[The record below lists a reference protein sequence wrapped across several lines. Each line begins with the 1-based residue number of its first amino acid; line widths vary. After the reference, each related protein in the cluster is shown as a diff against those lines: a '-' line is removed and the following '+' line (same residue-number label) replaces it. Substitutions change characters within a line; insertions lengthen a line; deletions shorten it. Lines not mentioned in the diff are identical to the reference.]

1 MEEEAVSENNPGGAR
16 LPTFNHRRIRSEVRA
31 PRGQRGREER
41 RSYGRIEGRHHSP
54 SREPSFLGEARKK
67 RRIEELEEELKLLKE
82 GDKVKGGQRQR
93 KRFRSRS
100 GSCGSPKRTPSYK
113 EHNRRS
119 KHRHHKSVSPE
130 RRKLDH
136 PKAPPHQ
143 HQHNPVWK
151 KLHQISSSPF
161 SAEIERAK
169 FPARFVPPPLAVY
182 DGKSDPVGH
191 LSRFRQ
197 SMALHTSNDP
207 LMCRIFPS
215 SLGEVGLRW
224 FDRLDHRSI
233 RSWQEMS
240 ESFTARF
247 ITNTRKPKEIDALL
261 ALKMK
266 AGESLKSYSAR
277 YWEVYNDID
286 TCDEDTVIKTFWFG
300 LNEDIKLRRS
310 LTKRPPLSMEDLMTR
325 LEEHIRVEDDPK
337 SSARTVEA
345 APTMD
350 KKTSQLGQSQAKKSK
365 RSADQPRAGTCMA
378 VHTVF
383 KQPIYRLLP
392 FIKDQPYFEW
402 PAKMLGDPATREG
415 KPYCSYHRER
425 GHLTEQC
432 RAYKYHLE
440 QLVKNGHLRQ
450 YIDETK
456 NSQQSIEA
464 PKLTIKDSA
473 PIGIIDVIHYG
484 TTSHD
489 QRGEMR
495 RAAHLREVFQIGDSA
510 QMALVP
516 LKKES
521 TEQIIFTNQDL
532 EGVQV
537 PHSDALV
544 VTLRIGEFD
553 VKRILIDPGSSV
565 EIMYESLF
573 KGLGLEKK
581 DLSPVEG
588 PLSGFS
594 GETVVPTGKVTINV
608 KAGTVS
614 TPTDFFVLNA
624 FSPYNAILG
633 RPWLHRMGA
642 IPSTLHQRLRF
653 PTPQGV
659 MENEEGNK
667 ERLPQEKCAE
677 KLVPVSVIKDED
689 QRQFLVGESLT
700 GEYRKQLLTLLEEY
714 QDVFA
719 WTPYEAPGVDPE
731 FASHALNVS
740 PQYKPVVQ
748 KARRS
753 APQHAEAVREE
764 VERLLKIGAIREI
777 LYPQWLSNTV
787 VVKKKN
793 GKWRVC
799 MDFTDLNKACPKD
812 PFPLPKID
820 QLVDSTAGHERMSF
834 LDAFQGYH
842 QIALKKED
850 QEKTAFITPRGIFCY
865 KVMPF
870 GLKNAGATYQRMVTK
885 MFSELL
891 GKTVEVYID
900 DMVVKSIKSTDHIE
914 DLRKVFEI
922 LRTHSLKLNAT
933 KCAFGVGSGKFL
945 GFLVTQRGI
954 EANPDQIA
962 AIQGLQPP
970 RNVREVQR
978 LTGMAAAL
986 NRFIS
991 KSAEKCRPFFDLIK
1005 KGKSFVWNEE
1015 SDRAFE
1021 RLKKYL
1027 STPPLL
1033 SSPKE
1038 GEPLYI
1044 YLAASDKAV
1053 SAAIVRNG
1061 LGEQQ
1066 SVYYTSKTMSGAET
1080 RYLPLEKSALAL
1092 FTTAKKLPHYFQA
1105 HTMIVLTSLPLKAL
1119 FRSLDFSGRISKW
1132 GAHLGA
1138 YDVHY
1143 KPRTSIKGQVLADF
1157 VAEFAPEHSEQ
1168 PTIEEPPRSAEQD
1181 EDSSYWTLYVDGAAN
1196 SRGSGLGI
1204 VLISPEG
1211 KMLEQ
1216 AVRLGFGASNNEAE
1230 YEALLHGLRAAK
1242 RLGAT
1247 FLRLRCDSQL
1257 IVNQLTGEY
1266 TAKDERMMAY
1276 RDLATDLIKNFDKVN
1291 IERVGREHNGHA
1303 DSLAGLASS
1312 VAPDFRRTI
1321 TVEAQ
1326 DSPSITKSSL
1336 AIVCQVE
1343 AGPSWM
1349 DPILNYLTKDVL
1361 PADQKEAAKIRRNAT
1376 RYWVSREGKLYKKS
1390 YTGPYLLCVHP
1401 DMVPDLLYEI
1411 HEGVCGGHTG
1421 GRSLAHRAIGQGYWW
1436 PYMQKDAAQYVR
1448 CCEKCQLFAPAIHK
1462 PASQLNPISSPWPFA
1477 QWGLDLVGPLPRA
1490 TRNRQW
1496 LIVATDYFTKWVE
1509 AEPLARI
1516 TDSELRKF
1524 IWKNIITRFGIP
1536 RCLISDNGTQFD
1548 SGPFKKYCS
1557 ELGIRNHFS
1566 SPAYPQGNGQAESS
1580 NKTILNGIKK
1590 RLEEAKGRWVEE
1602 LPTILWTFRTTPR
1615 SSTGETPYSLTYGV
1629 EAVIPLEVGLPTL
1642 RSEQYDQEDN
1652 ELMLA
1657 KDLDLAQERRDLAM
1671 IRLASYQGDLKKRY
1685 GRNINARSLTVGDM
1699 VLRRVLGSKRDPSQG
1714 KLGANWE
1721 GPYQIISEAGL
1732 GAFNLQA
1739 ERHKTLAML
1748 GVSPVNPQVVWWGG
1762 IKTLAT
1768 PRCSTYESS
1777 SGMVGRHKTLATPR
1791 CSTCESSSGMV
1802 GRHQN
1807 PGHAQW
1813 YGGAASKPWP
1823 RPGALPMNPQVVWWG
1838 GIKTLATP
1846 RCSTYESSSGMV
1858 GRHKTLATPRCSTYE
1873 SSSGMVGQPKILAM
1887 LGVSPVDP
1895 QVGPVKR
1902 SFAQM
1907 TV

>member
-1 MEEEAVSENNPGGAR
+1 MEEEAVSENNPRGAR
-16 LPTFNHRRIRSEVRA
+16 LPTFNHRRIRSEVQV
-31 PRGQRGREER
+31 PGGQRGREER

-54 SREPSFLGEARKK
+54 SKEPSFLGEARKK
-67 RRIEELEEELKLLKE
+67 RRIEELEEELKFLKE
-82 GDKVKGGQRQR
+82 GDKKKGGQRQR
-93 KRFRSRS
+93 RRSRSRS
-100 GSCGSPKRTPSYK
+100 GSCGSPKHTPSHK

-119 KHRHHKSVSPE
+119 KHRHQRSVSPK

-136 PKAPPHQ
+136 PKTPPHQ

-191 LSRFRQ
+191 LSRYRQ

-266 AGESLKSYSAR
+266 AGETLKSYSAR

-286 TCDEDTVIKTFWFG
+286 ACDEDIVMKTFRFG

-337 SSARTVEA
+337 SSARTELA
-345 APTMD
+345 WRYIRC
-350 KKTSQLGQSQAKKSK
+350 SSS
-365 RSADQPRAGTCMA
+365 RS
-378 VHTVF
+378 
-383 KQPIYRLLP
+383 IRLLP

-402 PAKMLGDPATREG
+402 PAKMPGDPATREG

-456 NSQQSIEA
+456 SSQQNIEA
-464 PKLTIKDSA
+464 PKLRIKDSA

-510 QMALVP
+510 QMAPVP

-581 DLSPVEG
+581 DLSLVEG

-642 IPSTLHQRLRF
+642 VPSTLHQRLRF

-659 MENEEGNK
+659 MEVLGDQLAAKQCLNKEGSE

-677 KLVPVSVIKDED
+677 KLVPVSVTKDED
-689 QRQFLVGESLT
+689 QRQFLIGESLS
-700 GEYRKQLLTLLEEY
+700 GEHRTQLLTLLEEY

-753 APQHAEAVREE
+753 APQHTEAVREE
-764 VERLLKIGAIREI
+764 VERLLKVGAIREV

-787 VVKKKN
+787 VVRKKN

-799 MDFTDLNKACPKD
+799 VDFTDLNKACPKD

-842 QIALKKED
+842 QIALKEED

-870 GLKNAGATYQRMVTK
+870 GLKNAGSTYQRMVTK

-891 GKTVEVYID
+891 GQTVEVYID
-900 DMVVKSIKSTDHIE
+900 DMVVKSVKSTDHIG
-914 DLRKVFEI
+914 DLRK
-922 LRTHSLKLNAT
+922 
-933 KCAFGVGSGKFL
+933 
-945 GFLVTQRGI
+945 RGI

-1005 KGKSFVWNEE
+1005 KGKSFAWNEE

-1021 RLKKYL
+1021 LLKKYL

-1061 LGEQQ
+1061 LGEQRP
-1066 SVYYTSKTMSGAET
+1066 VYYTSKTMSGAET

-1092 FTTAKKLPHYFQA
+1092 FITAKKLPHYFQA
-1105 HTMIVLTSLPLKAL
+1105 HTIIVLTSLPLKAL
-1119 FRSLDFSGRISKW
+1119 FRSSDFSGRISKW

-1157 VAEFAPEHSEQ
+1157 VAEFAPEPSEQ
-1168 PTIEEPPRSAEQD
+1168 PTIEGSPKSAEQD
-1181 EDSSYWTLYVDGAAN
+1181 EGSSHWTLYVDGAAN
-1196 SRGSGLGI
+1196 SRGSGLGV

-1211 KMLEQ
+1211 EMLEQ

-1247 FLRLRCDSQL
+1247 FLNLHCDSQL

-1276 RDLATDLIKNFDKVN
+1276 RDLAKDLIKNFDRVN

-1303 DSLAGLASS
+1303 DSLAGLASA
-1312 VAPDFRRTI
+1312 VAPDFRRT
-1321 TVEAQ
+1321 
-1326 DSPSITKSSL
+1326 
-1336 AIVCQVE
+1336 
-1343 AGPSWM
+1343 
-1349 DPILNYLTKDVL
+1349 
-1361 PADQKEAAKIRRNAT
+1361 KIRKRQPRSVETQQGTGSPERESCT
-1376 RYWVSREGKLYKKS
+1376 RKS

-1401 DMVPDLLYEI
+1401 DVVPDLLYEI

-1448 CCEKCQLFAPAIHK
+1448 RCEKCQLFAPAIHK

-1490 TRNRQW
+1490 TGNRQW

-1516 TDSELRKF
+1516 TDSESRKF

-1536 RCLISDNGTQFD
+1536 RCFISDNGTQFD

-1557 ELGIRNHFS
+1557 EFGIRNHFS

-1657 KDLDLAQERRDLAM
+1657 KDMDLAQERRDLAM

-1685 GRNINARSLTVGDM
+1685 GRNINARSLAIGDM
-1699 VLRRVLGSKRDPSQG
+1699 VLRRVLGSRRDPSQG

-1721 GPYQIISEAGL
+1721 GPYQIVSEGRPRSIQPQRCSTYESSS
-1732 GAFNLQA
+1732 GMVG
-1739 ERHKTLAML
+1739 RHQTLAML

-1762 IKTLAT
+1762 I
-1768 PRCSTYESS
+1768 
-1777 SGMVGRHKTLATPR
+1777 KTLATPR

-1823 RPGALPMNPQVVWWG
+1823 RPGVSPVNPQVVWWG

-1858 GRHKTLATPRCSTYE
+1858 GRHQTLAMLGVSPVNPQVVWWGGIKTLATPRCSTYE
-1873 SSSGMVGQPKILAM
+1873 SSSGVVGRHKTLAM
-1887 LGVSPVDP
+1887 LGVSPINP
-1895 QVGPVKR
+1895 QVVWWNCSKTLATPR
-1902 SFAQM
+1902 SPAGKS
-1907 TV
+1907 

>member
-31 PRGQRGREER
+31 PGGQRGREEQ

-54 SREPSFLGEARKK
+54 FKEPSFLGEARKK
-67 RRIEELEEELKLLKE
+67 RRIEELEEELKFLKK
-82 GDKVKGGQRQR
+82 GDKERGGQRQR
-93 KRFRSRS
+93 KRSRSHS
-100 GSCGSPKRTPSYK
+100 GSCGSPKHTPSHK

-119 KHRHHKSVSPE
+119 KH
-130 RRKLDH
+130 
-136 PKAPPHQ
+136 
-143 HQHNPVWK
+143 
-151 KLHQISSSPF
+151 
-161 SAEIERAK
+161 
-169 FPARFVPPPLAVY
+169 
-182 DGKSDPVGH
+182 
-191 LSRFRQ
+191 
-197 SMALHTSNDP
+197 MASKTT
-207 LMCRIFPS
+207 
-215 SLGEVGLRW
+215 
-224 FDRLDHRSI
+224 RSI

-247 ITNTRKPKEIDALL
+247 ITNTRKPKEIDTLL

-266 AGESLKSYSAR
+266 AGETLKSYSAR

-286 TCDEDTVIKTFWFG
+286 ACDEDIVMKTFRFG

-345 APTMD
+345 APPMD
-350 KKTSQLGQSQAKKSK
+350 KKTSQLEQNQAKKSK

-402 PAKMLGDPATREG
+402 PPKMPGDPAAREG

-456 NSQQSIEA
+456 NLQQSIEA
-464 PKLTIKDSA
+464 PKLRIQDSA

-510 QMALVP
+510 QMAPVP

-537 PHSDALV
+537 PHSNALV

-581 DLSPVEG
+581 DLSLVEG

-594 GETVVPTGKVTINV
+594 GETVVPTGKVTISV

-642 IPSTLHQRLRF
+642 VPFTLHQRLRF
-653 PTPQGV
+653 PTPQG
-659 MENEEGNK
+659 
-667 ERLPQEKCAE
+667 
-677 KLVPVSVIKDED
+677 
-689 QRQFLVGESLT
+689 
-700 GEYRKQLLTLLEEY
+700 LLTLLEEY

-764 VERLLKIGAIREI
+764 VERLLKVGAVREI

-799 MDFTDLNKACPKD
+799 VDFTDLNKACPKD

-900 DMVVKSIKSTDHIE
+900 DMVVKSVKSTDHIG
-914 DLRKVFEI
+914 DLKKVFEI
-922 LRTHSLKLNAT
+922 LRRHSLKLNAT

-962 AIQGLQPP
+962 AIQRLQPP

-1021 RLKKYL
+1021 CLKRYL

-1066 SVYYTSKTMSGAET
+1066 PVYYTSKTMSGAET

-1105 HTMIVLTSLPLKAL
+1105 HTMIVLTSLPLRAL
-1119 FRSLDFSGRISKW
+1119 FRSSDFSGRISKW
-1132 GAHLGA
+1132 GTHLGA

-1143 KPRTSIKGQVLADF
+1143 RPRTSIKGQVLADF

-1168 PTIEEPPRSAEQD
+1168 PTIGEPPRSAEQD
-1181 EDSSYWTLYVDGAAN
+1181 EGSSWWTLYVDGAAN

-1211 KMLEQ
+1211 EMLEQ

-1247 FLRLRCDSQL
+1247 FLNLRCDSQL

-1266 TAKDERMMAY
+1266 MAKDERMMAY
-1276 RDLATDLIKNFDKVN
+1276 RDLAKDLIKSFDKVN

-1321 TVEAQ
+1321 IVEVQ
-1326 DSPSITKSSL
+1326 DSTSIMKSSPVV
-1336 AIVCQVE
+1336 ICQVE

-1376 RYWVSREGKLYKKS
+1376 R
-1390 YTGPYLLCVHP
+1390 
-1401 DMVPDLLYEI
+1401 
-1411 HEGVCGGHTG
+1411 
-1421 GRSLAHRAIGQGYWW
+1421 AIGQGYWW

-1448 CCEKCQLFAPAIHK
+1448 RCEKCQLFAPAIHK

-1490 TRNRQW
+1490 TGNRQW
-1496 LIVATDYFTKWVE
+1496 LIVAIDYFTKWVE

-1516 TDSELRKF
+1516 TDSDSRKF

-1536 RCLISDNGTQFD
+1536 RCFISDNGTQFD

-1557 ELGIRNHFS
+1557 EFGIRNHFS

-1642 RSEQYDQEDN
+1642 RSKQYDREDN

-1657 KDLDLAQERRDLAM
+1657 KDMDLVQERRDLAM
-1671 IRLASYQGDLKKRY
+1671 IRLASYQGDLKKKY
-1685 GRNINARSLTVGDM
+1685 GRSINARSLAIGDM

-1721 GPYQIISEAGL
+1721 GPYQIVSEAGL
-1732 GAFNLQA
+1732 GAFNLKGMDGKPLRRPWNISNLKRQMNGIKTLA
-1739 ERHKTLAML
+1739 MLGVSPVNPQVVWWDGIKILATPRCSAYESSSGMVERHKTLAMLSVSPVNPQVVWWDDIKILATPRCSAYESSSGMVEQHKTLAMLGVSPVNPQVVWWDSIKTLATPRCSANESSSGMVERHKTLAML
-1748 GVSPVNPQVVWWGG
+1748 GVSPVNPQVVWWDG
-1762 IKTLAT
+1762 IKILAT
-1768 PRCSTYESS
+1768 PRCSAYESS
-1777 SGMVGRHKTLATPR
+1777 SGMVERHKT
-1791 CSTCESSSGMV
+1791 
-1802 GRHQN
+1802 
-1807 PGHAQW
+1807 
-1813 YGGAASKPWP
+1813 
-1823 RPGALPMNPQVVWWG
+1823 
-1838 GIKTLATP
+1838 
-1846 RCSTYESSSGMV
+1846 
-1858 GRHKTLATPRCSTYE
+1858 
-1873 SSSGMVGQPKILAM
+1873 LAM
-1887 LGVSPVDP
+1887 LGVSPVNP
-1895 QVGPVKR
+1895 QVVRWDCLKALVKT
-1902 SFAQM
+1902 SFLKTPCSWALQ
-1907 TV
+1907 